1 MIVLLISKICSNL
14 KFLHFLIYFRPDTL
28 GDVRILRSSILN
40 VQETSSSP
48 MEIME
53 PDNPPT
59 YESVSSQSQE
69 HQHHSSAEI
78 WQDQSQER
86 IDATEKK
93 EKLDDYLKFCGKEIS
108 LEYVLNKDFDQ
119 CSRMAKHQVYRNME
133 NVNKACL
140 ESTIVNKR
148 DHQLFWKGFLDS
160 KVMEKNVPMEQ
171 PQFVKEL
178 INFYNTT
185 SRPQLQAQAL
195 TPLVST
201 YKFKG
206 DKACRYLC

>member
-1 MIVLLISKICSNL
+1 MQY
-14 KFLHFLIYFRPDTL
+14 LIYFRPDTL

-40 VQETSSSP
+40 IQETSSSA

-69 HQHHSSAEI
+69 HQQHSSAEI
-78 WQDQSQER
+78 WQDPSQER
-86 IDATEKK
+86 IDAREKK
-93 EKLDDYLKFCGKEIS
+93 DKLDEYLKFCGKEIS
-108 LEYVLNKDFDQ
+108 LDYVLNKDFDQ
-119 CSRMAKHQVYRNME
+119 CDRKTKREVYQNME

-140 ESTIVNKR
+140 ESTVVNKR

-160 KVMEKNVPMEQ
+160 KVMEKNVPIEQ

-178 INFYNTT
+178 INCF
-185 SRPQLQAQAL
+185 A
-195 TPLVST
+195 
-201 YKFKG
+201 
-206 DKACRYLC
+206 